1 MQRIYQTK
9 FILHQEIVSFTADIQ
24 SVAHIIIKY
33 LRHQSMFINHIAV
46 CGKYRTGKSYLL
58 NKIILDQ
65 QLNGFSVGPTV
76 NACTKGLVVWSKPL
90 EIEHK
95 GEILKI
101 LVIDSEGMDCT
112 GDQVCNKSLIV

>member
-1 MQRIYQTK
+1 VIHEEAIE
-9 FILHQEIVSFTADIQ
+9 FIKSIDEPIGVIS
-24 SVAHIIIKY
+24 KP
-33 LRHQSMFINHIAV
+33 MFIIHIAV

-90 EIEHK
+90 EILIPHSINKNK
-95 GEILKI
+95 GEILKV

-112 GDQVCNKSLIV
+112 GDQVSNKPLIV